1 MNLHLR
7 NSGIQRYKMKI
18 LQFDWYE
25 HSSASSWSL
34 SNEDSLSGC
43 QVTHI
48 GIQYPRAFPLYQ
60 DLQTPHDVAMRG
72 SDKEYLPC
80 FESEYG
86 EQDSIAKKLAVDFTI
101 KISSKK
107 SDFKINRN
115 CILEFDESFNSKDIT
130 IQSNLSDV
138 PFGTLIEI
146 GYEKIV

>member
-1 MNLHLR
+1 
-7 NSGIQRYKMKI
+7 MKI

-60 DLQTPHDVAMRG
+60 DLQTPEDIAMRD
-72 SDKEYLPC
+72 SNKKYLPY

-86 EQDSIAKKLAVDFTI
+86 EQDSIAKKLAADFTI

-107 SDFKINRN
+107 SDFKINKN
-115 CILEFDESFNSKDIT
+115 CILEFDESFDSKDIT
-130 IQSNLSDV
+130 IQSNLTDV

-146 GYEKIV
+146 GYEKVI